1 MNDAMKPLHAL
12 AEAAGLQRHWRDVD
26 GRDHIVPDATL
37 IAILKALGH
46 KADSPRQIAASM
58 KRLRAER
65 ESLPPLVVA
74 DAGGRIALP
83 FACLRAEVT
92 LADGKSALLD
102 CPDGVPV
109 APAQP
114 GYYDCVFNGTT
125 TQLAVAPPQ
134 CPLPP
139 AAPQRPWGASLQ
151 IPSLRSIRNTPFG
164 TFGELAEAVEALA
177 KAGANAVAINPVHA
191 LFPGNGEGFSPYS
204 PSSRRFLNGAMAD
217 PALAGLPPLPELD
230 GGSLIAWESAL
241 PAQLESLRARFD
253 ALPDG
258 QRAAVIG
265 EPGRDLTL
273 HAVFDTLD
281 CHFRPKGAKGWRDWP
296 AQYRNPAS
304 KSVAAFAARH
314 AEEVEFHLFV
324 QALTRKGLAAVQSR
338 AKAAGMSIGLVG
350 DLAVGVDPGGSD
362 CWALGDVMLRG
373 LTIGAPPDP
382 LGPLGQNW
390 AITSFS
396 PEGLKR
402 TGYAAW
408 IAMIRAALADGGGLR
423 IDHAFG
429 LARLWVI
436 PEAGGPGD
444 GAYLT
449 YPFEDL
455 IRLLTLEAHLA
466 DAFLIAED
474 LGTAPH
480 GFCEAIA
487 RHRMLGMRVLW
498 FERAADG
505 GFIGA
510 HDYDELA
517 VAMTGT
523 HDTPTLAGWWS
534 GNDLHWA
541 ERLGRLPADVD
552 RAKAE
557 EIRDWDRG
565 LLWSTICGHTPRPAP
580 DDPRPALDAA
590 IAHIARTPSALAIIP
605 IEDLLG
611 LMEQPNIPGT
621 IAEHPNWRRRL
632 ESDLRDM
639 LAQPHVI
646 QRLVTLQEAWSG

>member
-1 MNDAMKPLHAL
+1 MSDATEALHAL
-12 AEAAGLQRHWRDVD
+12 AESAGLQRHWRDVD
-26 GRDHIVPDATL
+26 GRDHTVPDATL

-46 KADSPRQIAASM
+46 KADSPRQIAGSM
-58 KRLRAER
+58 KRLEADR
-65 ESLPPLVVA
+65 ESPPLVVA
-74 DAGGRIALP
+74 DAGGEIALP

-92 LADGKSALLD
+92 LADGERAPLECRS
-102 CPDGVPV
+102 GVPI
-109 APAQP
+109 APPSP
-114 GYYDCVFNGTT
+114 GYYACSFDGST
-125 TQLAVAPPQ
+125 TQLAVAPPH

-139 AAPQRPWGASLQ
+139 ATQQRPWGASLQ
-151 IPSLRSIRNTPFG
+151 IPSLRSNRGTAFG
-164 TFGELAEAVEALA
+164 TFGELADAVELLA

-217 PALAGLPPLPELD
+217 PALIGLPPLPEVD

-241 PAQLESLRARFD
+241 PAQLESLRAVFE

-258 QRAAVIG
+258 QRAAIIG
-265 EPGRDLTL
+265 EPGRDLIL
-273 HAVFDTLD
+273 HAVFDALD

-296 AQYRNPAS
+296 ARYRNPAS

-338 AKAAGMSIGLVG
+338 AKAAGMSIGLVD

-390 AITSFS
+390 TITSFS

-408 IAMIRAALADGGGLR
+408 IAMIRTALADGGGLR

-436 PEAGGPGD
+436 PEAEGPGD

-455 IRLLTLEAHLA
+455 TRLLTLEAHLA
-466 DAFLIAED
+466 DAFVVAED

-498 FERAADG
+498 FERAEDG

-510 HDYDELA
+510 QDYDELA
-517 VAMTGT
+517 VSMTGT

-534 GNDLHWA
+534 GNDLDWA
-541 ERLGRLPADVD
+541 DRLGRLPADVD

-557 EIRDWDRG
+557 QIRDWDRG
-565 LLWSTICGHTPRPAP
+565 LLWSTISGHTPRPAP

-590 IAHIARTPSALAIIP
+590 IAHIARTPSALAIVP

-611 LMEQPNIPGT
+611 LAEQPNLPGIIT
-621 IAEHPNWRRRL
+621 GHPNWRRRL
-632 ESDLRDM
+632 ERDLQDM
-639 LAQPHVI
+639 LAQPDVS
-646 QRLVTLQEAWSG
+646 QRMDTLQKGWSG